1 MISFSEII
9 NHFNNYLTYNIT
21 IDNKAI
27 NAVKSLEKNTI
38 FNSNIL
44 YVGYVS
50 TINHFETIKDTNLI
64 LIKDEELK
72 NPIQTNYLLL
82 ANIDNIYEIINI
94 VQDMINASSSYS
106 NEQINLFSLFLTD
119 NSTDALCQKCAQYI
133 NNPIIITDTSYNIV
147 SYS

>member
-21 IDNKAI
+21 IDNNAI

-94 VQDMINASSSYS
+94 VQDMINA
-106 NEQINLFSLFLTD
+106 
-119 NSTDALCQKCAQYI
+119 
-133 NNPIIITDTSYNIV
+133 
-147 SYS
+147 